1 MRFFSIT
8 IPQLT
13 IFIAILIL
21 VRIIFFFYEKELT
34 SRGKELVFSLKARA
48 SIKEWID
55 SIIIAGI
62 SAIIIVQFIAQPF
75 YIPSESM
82 YPTLKKWDFILVNKF
97 VYRFTPPK
105 YGDIMVFNPP
115 PEAHAGDKE
124 YIKRLIGLPGD
135 NLEIKN
141 GALYR
146 NGKKSDEPYV
156 QNCADYVLEKI
167 TIPANNYF
175 MLGDNRSNSGDSHV
189 WGYLPKKNVIGK
201 AFIILWPP
209 SRISILR

>member
-21 VRIIFFFYEKELT
+21 IRIIFFFYEKDLT
-34 SRGKELVFSLKARA
+34 SRGKEPMFSLKARV
-48 SIKEWID
+48 SIKEWVD

-62 SAIIIVQFIAQPF
+62 SAVIIVQFIAQPF

-105 YGDIMVFNPP
+105 HGDIIVFNPP
-115 PEAHAGDKE
+115 PEANAGDKE
-124 YIKRLIGLPGD
+124 YIKRLIGTPGD

-146 NGKKSDEPYV
+146 NGKKTDEPYV
-156 QNCADYVLEKI
+156 QNCADYTLEKI
-167 TIPANNYF
+167 TVPPDKYF
-175 MLGDNRSNSGDSHV
+175 MLGDNRSNSGDSHI
-189 WGYLPKKNVIGK
+189 WGFLPKKNVAGK

-209 SRISILR
+209 SRISILK